1 MKIIKH
7 CNYNRVVT
15 CECCGTIFEVDDA
28 DLIVD
33 KETMPLVCGFDTIY
47 SVYVQCPVCKTY
59 NNINFIKSEENV
71 DENRNN

>member
-7 CNYNRVVT
+7 CNYNKVVA
-15 CECCGTIFEVDDA
+15 CECCGTIFEIDDT

-33 KETMPLVCGFDTIY
+33 KETLSLAYDFKNIY

-59 NNINFIKSEENV
+59 NNINFIKSEENA